1 MRGTISQQA
10 AVVSALTRI
19 KGLNPSQSYKRP
31 PTKADP
37 AVPRLA
43 MDIRAAKKVPSA
55 LSGQDRAAR
64 P

>member
-1 MRGTISQQA
+1 
-10 AVVSALTRI
+10 
-19 KGLNPSQSYKRP
+19 
-31 PTKADP
+31 
-37 AVPRLA
+37 LA